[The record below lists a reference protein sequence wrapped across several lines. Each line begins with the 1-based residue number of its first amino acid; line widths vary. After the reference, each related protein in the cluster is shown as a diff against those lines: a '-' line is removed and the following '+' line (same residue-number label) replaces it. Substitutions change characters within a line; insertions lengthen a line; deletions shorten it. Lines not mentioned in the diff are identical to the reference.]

1 MKIKALLP
9 VFSAV
14 LIMSSC
20 NFVEQDKEA
29 IKIDTYFDLAGLL
42 DQQAD
47 LWMARGVKVEKVL
60 TTNAREE
67 TVIVDVTDRKQ
78 LTDELN
84 LFYEAD
90 INKVGLG
97 DAYIIEE
104 LPAVFGQR
112 KLVNSARSKKQKVR
126 LLEFNYDQEKL
137 TQIRILVEDKNSV
150 YTFEKEMLI
159 DFETINGEE
168 VLTGYSI
175 TGKQDMVLKSDLNFS
190 LKGRLLPN
198 P

>member
-175 TGKQDMVLKSDLNFS
+175 TGKQDMVLKSELNFS

-198 P
+198 Q

>member
-126 LLEFNYDQEKL
+126 LLEFNYDEEKL

-159 DFETINGEE
+159 DFETIDGEE

-175 TGKQDMVLKSDLNFS
+175 TGKQDMVLKSELNFS

-198 P
+198 Q

>member
-20 NFVEQDKEA
+20 NLVEQDKEA

>member
-126 LLEFNYDQEKL
+126 LLEFNYDEEKL

>member
-126 LLEFNYDQEKL
+126 LLEFNYDEEKL

-159 DFETINGEE
+159 DFETIDGEE

-175 TGKQDMVLKSDLNFS
+175 TGKQDMVLKSELNFS

>member
-1 MKIKALLP
+1 MKIKSLLP

-159 DFETINGEE
+159 DFETIDGEE

-175 TGKQDMVLKSDLNFS
+175 TGKQDMVLKSELNFS

-198 P
+198 Q